1 MYDGIKK
8 HDIKLMDTQEL
19 INSGDLELYVCGVLD
34 LERSI
39 EITQQIKD
47 NIPLQLEVQQ
57 IEETYIKLAKG
68 LAPTTNEVA
77 LFDKLQAIIG
87 DHKNEVT
94 TTGSSWTNYMGWAAA
109 VALLIGSGYL
119 YMNNASLQE
128 NNATLENQV
137 VTIEQE
143 KDFLSTEMEQTKA
156 VSNDYQEALAF
167 IKDKNTRRVDL
178 AGQKGFENTYATA
191 FHNAVENVT
200 YIDVAG
206 LPPAPEGK
214 SYQLWSLTLNPLTP
228 TSLGVV
234 ENSNDLLRIENANAT
249 EAFGITLEEYGGAA
263 GPNLEQLY
271 TLGVIN

>member
-1 MYDGIKK
+1 
-8 HDIKLMDTQEL
+8 MDTQEL

-39 EITQQIKD
+39 EITQQIKN
-47 NIPLQLEVQQ
+47 NISLQLEIQQ

-68 LAPTTNEVA
+68 LAPATNEMAV
-77 LFDKLQAIIG
+77 FDKLQAIIG
-87 DHKNEVT
+87 DPKNEKT
-94 TTGSSWTNYMGWAAA
+94 TRDSSWSNYMGWAAA
-109 VALLIGSGYL
+109 AALLIGSGYL
-119 YMNNASLQE
+119 YLNNTNLLETNS
-128 NNATLENQV
+128 TLENQI

-143 KDFLSTEMEQTKA
+143 KDFLSTEMEQTKE
-156 VSNDYQEALAF
+156 VNNDYQEALAF

-178 AGQKGFENTYATA
+178 AGQKGFEDTYATA
-191 FHNAVENVT
+191 FHNAVKNVT

-206 LPPAPEGK
+206 LPPAPQGK

-234 ENSNDLLRIENANAT
+234 ENSNDLIRVENANAT